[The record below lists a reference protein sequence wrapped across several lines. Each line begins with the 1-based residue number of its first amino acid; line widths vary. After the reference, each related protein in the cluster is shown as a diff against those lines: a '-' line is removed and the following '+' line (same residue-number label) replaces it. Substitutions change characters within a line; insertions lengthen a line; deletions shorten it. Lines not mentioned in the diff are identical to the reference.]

1 MVSAAQRKPP
11 GVDEVLVAPTVVGG
25 QLYELVAEEQAIGDA
40 IFVLGRGLDMGRVG
54 VEGWVKLTRG
64 LARERFLKK
73 ALVRKIVRGMGL
85 DEGRRGWS

>member
-1 MVSAAQRKPP
+1 MASASKRQPP
-11 GVDEVLVAPTVVGG
+11 SVDEVLVAPTVVGG

-40 IFVLGRGLDMGRVG
+40 IFVLGRGLDGGRVG
-54 VEGWVKLTRG
+54 VDGWLRLTRG

-85 DEGRRGWS
+85 DEGRRDWG